1 MKSALL
7 IIDVQNGMFTMNP
20 PVHHGEQLL
29 ENINKMRDFADK
41 RNIPIIY
48 VQHNGPAN
56 SPLEF
61 GSEGWSIHRDISP
74 RNQDTVIQKTTP
86 DSFYKTNLKDHLEK
100 LNVEHLIITGIQT
113 EACVDSTC
121 RSGFGLEYKITL
133 LTDAHSTFDKDYLSA
148 MQIIQHHNEILRWF
162 ADTETTFDF
171 MSK

>member
-7 IIDVQNGMFTMNP
+7 IIDVQNGMFTMKP
-20 PVHHGEQLL
+20 PVYQGEQLL

-48 VQHNGPAN
+48 VQHNGAVN

-61 GSEGWSIHRDISP
+61 GTEGWNIHRDISP
-74 RNQDTVIQKTTP
+74 RAQDIIIQKTTP
-86 DSFYKTNLKDHLEK
+86 DSFYHTNLKEHLDK

-113 EACVDSTC
+113 EACVDTTC

-133 LTDAHSTFDKDYLSA
+133 LIDAHSTFDKDTLSA
-148 MQIIQHHNEILRWF
+148 KHIIQHHNEVLRWF
-162 ADTETTFDF
+162 ADTETTLEFI
-171 MSK
+171 SK